1 MAQLKYNIQLEKLCE
16 AMELGELSSE
26 PKIITGGLLH
36 KMYAIE
42 TTKGR
47 FAVKAL
53 NPQIMSRKN
62 VMKNKIN
69 SEKIANLLAERIPA
83 LSAIKIDGCVVQ
95 CVDAQYYMIFPW
107 VEGVSLGADEIN
119 KEHCNIIGD
128 ILGKIHTM
136 DLSKLNINKDEVV
149 DEELINWNYYLQ
161 QGQKKNLSWVN
172 CINDNIENLCLWN
185 KQALESDKV
194 LSMYRLLSHRDL
206 DSKNVLWN
214 SGKPIIIDWESA
226 GYVNPMQELIEVLM
240 YWSEDSKGCLD
251 KERFIALLNG
261 YKKVKDIK
269 DVEWKVVLNSGYLGK
284 LEWLQYSLKRS
295 LGIECTD
302 KEEQQLG
309 TNQVFGTVDSLIN
322 YSRLLPMIEEWLDL
336 KNIN

>member
-1 MAQLKYNIQLEKLCE
+1 MGELKYNIQLEKLCE
-16 AMELGELSSE
+16 AMKLGELSSE
-26 PKIITGGLLH
+26 PKVTTGGLLH

-53 NPQIMSRKN
+53 NPQIMSREN
-62 VMKNKIN
+62 VMKNKVN

-83 LSAIKIDGCVVQ
+83 LFAIKINECVVQ

-119 KEHCNIIGD
+119 KEHCNIIGE
-128 ILGKIHTM
+128 ILGKIHTT
-136 DLSKLNINKDEVV
+136 DFSKLRINKGKSVEGQI
-149 DEELINWNYYLQ
+149 INWNYYLQ

-172 CINDNIENLCLWN
+172 CINDNIEDLCLWN
-185 KQALESDKV
+185 EQAIESDKI
-194 LSMYRLLSHRDL
+194 LSMDTILSHRDL

-214 SGKPIIIDWESA
+214 NGKTIIIDWESA

-240 YWSEDSKGCLD
+240 YWSEDSKGNLD

-261 YKKVKDIK
+261 YKNVKSIE
-269 DVEWKVVLNSGYLGK
+269 DVDWKIVLNSGYIGK
-284 LEWLQYSLKRS
+284 LEWLEYSLKRS

-322 YSRLLPMIEEWLDL
+322 YSRLLPMIEEWLT
-336 KNIN
+336 NS